1 MADEGPKGSFI
12 RWQAITIGQ
21 LTYAINLVLGF
32 SVATLGFQVTLLLG
46 EKFTPTGGQKCA
58 FGLSL
63 LLLVASVA
71 FGIAVVI
78 NRLRAF
84 RATMR
89 AARAR
94 EKNETEATIEG
105 HCLLYRKLD
114 GRTWWLFWWQIGT
127 FAGGVVLTMLSL
139 LAFASQKL
147 FS

>member
-1 MADEGPKGSFI
+1 MTDEEPKGSFV
-12 RWQAITIGQ
+12 RWQAVTIGQ

-46 EKFTPTGGQKCA
+46 DKLTLIAWQKCA

-63 LLLVASVA
+63 LLLAASVA

-94 EKNETEATIEG
+94 EKRESESTIAG
-105 HCLLYRKLD
+105 HRQLYQRLD
-114 GRTWWLFWWQIGT
+114 GRTWCLFWWQIGT
-127 FAGGVVLTMLSL
+127 FAGGIALTVLSL
-139 LAFASQKL
+139 VAVASHKL
-147 FS
+147 Y